1 MKPYIPLTLP
11 MDKINWVSFIR
22 LIADANRQLALYEG
36 LIKTMVNPSVLLS
49 PLMTNEAVLSSKIEG
64 TQATLQ
70 EVLTFEA
77 MPDERNPKAADIKE
91 VLNYRKAIQAAVEKI
106 KANRPLCLHIVR
118 ELHYFLMEGV
128 RGKDKGRGEFRKE
141 QNWIGKP
148 GSTIEQAT
156 FVPPEPANV
165 MGSLYN
171 WENYLHFE
179 EEDRIVQL
187 AVIHAQFEL
196 IHPFLDGNGRIG
208 RILIPLFLYE
218 KELLSKPVFYM
229 SEYLE
234 SHREEYYERLKE
246 ISQSNKW
253 NEWIGFFLTAF
264 IEQAKRNIQ
273 KAEMIH
279 NLYGKTKLDI
289 HEIRT
294 RYELPTLDALFQMPI
309 FNSSN
314 FIQYTGIPK
323 PSAQRILK
331 ILKEKGI
338 ITELRKGGGRKPAI
352 FAFTSLTSVTGL

>member
-11 MDKINWVSFIR
+11 IDKINWVSFIR
-22 LIADANRQLALYEG
+22 LIAEANRQLALYEG

-77 MPDERNPKAADIKE
+77 MPDERNPKVADIKE
-91 VLNYRKAIQAAVEKI
+91 VLNYRKAIQAAIEK
-106 KANRPLCLHIVR
+106 KAKRPLCLNTVR
-118 ELHYFLMEGV
+118 ELHFVLMEGV
-128 RGKDKGRGEFRKE
+128 RGKDKRRGEFRKE

-218 KELLSKPVFYM
+218 KKLLSNPVFYM
-229 SEYLE
+229 SEYME
-234 SHREEYYERLKE
+234 SHREEYYVRLND
-246 ISQSNKW
+246 ISQGNMW

-279 NLYGKTKLDI
+279 SLYAKTKLDI
-289 HEIRT
+289 HGIRT
-294 RYELPTLDALFQMPI
+294 IHELPILDALFQMPI
-309 FNSSN
+309 FNSSK
-314 FIQYTGIPK
+314 FIQYIGIPR

-352 FAFTSLTSVTGL
+352 YAFESLLNITSI